1 MRDFNFFN
9 ERPVHS
15 YKKSDFILILLTI
28 LLTGM
33 GLVTLYFASADR
45 AANHFTD
52 GTQVYLLKQLVSVG
66 VGVAGLL
73 FFSLLNIKVIREFL
87 GLACIIVV
95 ALALITLFAGET
107 HNTVARRWI
116 MIPGVNI
123 SIQPSELVKFVMV
136 LFLANQ
142 FDKREDVMPAVIGL
156 LVFTFIVLPND
167 FSTGFLILIVGI
179 LMFFACGAKL
189 MWLLPGSALAV
200 PFAILFVSQ
209 SANRVERIIN
219 FISPEKSSDGN
230 YQVSRALMAI
240 VSGGWLGR
248 GMGTGLVKT
257 EYVPEIASDYIFA
270 GWAEATGFV
279 GVVIFIILMAAIC
292 WRIYYCAF
300 TCYDKFA
307 SYVCFGFGTFIVVQ
321 TLLNIAIVAD
331 LLPSTGIPLPFFSA
345 GGTSIVMTLCMC
357 GFVINASRIEK
368 KETETRI
375 EDVVYE

>member
-9 ERPVHS
+9 ERPVHN
-15 YKKSDFILILLTI
+15 YKKSDLILILLTI

-45 AANHFTD
+45 AANHFND
-52 GTQVYLLKQLVSVG
+52 GTQFYITKQLISVAVG
-66 VGVAGLL
+66 VMGLL
-73 FFSLLNIKVIREFL
+73 FFSVVKIDLIRKLLPM
-87 GLACIIVV
+87 ACIFVV
-95 ALALITLFAGET
+95 LISVITLFAGES

-116 MIPGVNI
+116 MIPGLNI
-123 SIQPSELVKFVMV
+123 SIQPSEFVKFVMV
-136 LFLANQ
+136 LYLANQ
-142 FDKREDVMPAVIGL
+142 FDKHDTVGAAVVGL
-156 LVFTFIVLPND
+156 IVFTFIVIPND
-167 FSTGFLILIVGI
+167 FSTGFLILVVGI
-179 LMFFACGAKL
+179 IMFFACGSKL
-189 MWLLPGSALAV
+189 MWLLPGTALAI

-219 FISPEKSSDGN
+219 FISPEKSTDGN

-240 VSGGWLGR
+240 VSGGWFGR

-270 GWAEATGFV
+270 GWVEATGFV
-279 GVVIFIILMAAIC
+279 GVVIFIILVAAIC
-292 WRIYYCAF
+292 WRIFYCAF
-300 TCYDKFA
+300 TCFDKFA

-357 GFVINASRIEK
+357 GFAINASRIEK
-368 KETETRI
+368 KENETRI